1 MRQRALAQN
10 HTLPPESALRPD
22 AAVCSSQQ
30 PRRRAHAHISV
41 HFGRPSDRTV
51 VMNTQAELQQAF
63 GQMERGTFVTDDHS
77 ESRIPLPHGKKT

>member
-1 MRQRALAQN
+1 MPTFRCIL
-10 HTLPPESALRPD
+10 
-22 AAVCSSQQ
+22 
-30 PRRRAHAHISV
+30 
-41 HFGRPSDRTV
+41 GRLSDRTV